1 MPAVARAASPLRR
14 RPSHSTA
21 AGALLVYC
29 VHRTMWPWVA
39 LVLVALYSRPA
50 AAAAETVAAASY
62 IVHMDKSAVPVVFSS
77 HLRWYESTLAAA
89 APGADM
95 FYIYDHAMHGF
106 AARLH
111 ADELDRLRRSPGFVS
126 CYRDDARAVRDT
138 THTPEFLGLG
148 VGAAGGIWEASD
160 YGENMIIG
168 VVDTGVWP
176 ESASFRDDGLPP
188 VPARWKGFC
197 ESGIAFDAAKACN
210 RKLVG
215 ARKYNKGLIANNSNV
230 TIAVDSPRDTE
241 GHGTHTSSTAAGS
254 PVSGASF
261 FGYGRGV
268 ARGMAP
274 RARVAVY
281 KALWDDNAYASNIL
295 AAMDQ
300 AIADGVDVLSLS
312 LGFNGRQ
319 LYEDPVAIGAF
330 AAMQRGVFVSTSA
343 GNDGPD
349 PGYIRNGSP
358 WVLTVAAGTVD
369 REFSAIVR
377 LGDGTTLVG
386 ESLYAGTPHRLG
398 NARLVLLGLC
408 DNDTALSESRDKVV
422 LCDVPYIDA
431 LSPAIS
437 AVKAANVRAGLFLS
451 NDTSREQY
459 ESFPFPGVILKP
471 RDAPALLH
479 YIQSSRAPKASIK
492 FAVTVVDTKPAPQV
506 ATYSSRGPS
515 RSCPTVL
522 KPDLLAPGSLILA
535 SWAENASVTDA
546 GTQSLFSKFNV
557 ISGTS
562 MACPHASGVAALIKA
577 VHPEWSP
584 AAVRSAMMT
593 TASAV
598 DNTLAPIKDRADGI
612 EYAAYPLAMGS
623 GHIDP
628 NRSLDPGLVYDAG
641 PDDYIKL
648 MCAMNFTTAQIKTVA
663 QSSGPVDCTGG
674 ATHDLNYPSFIAF
687 FDYDGGEKTFARAVT
702 NVGDGPARYNATVEG
717 LDGVKVKVSVM
728 PNRLVFGGKHEKQ
741 RYTVVVRVG
750 GRQITPEQ
758 VLYGSLTWVDDTGK
772 YTVRSP
778 IVVASTTLSRP

>member
-1 MPAVARAASPLRR
+1 
-14 RPSHSTA
+14 
-21 AGALLVYC
+21 
-29 VHRTMWPWVA
+29 MWPWAA
-39 LVLVALYSRPA
+39 LVLVALYLHPA
-50 AAAAETVAAASY
+50 AAASADTVAAASY
-62 IVHMDKSAVPVVFSS
+62 IVHMDKSAMPGVFSS

-95 FYIYDHAMHGF
+95 FYVYNHAMHGF
-106 AARLH
+106 ASRLS

-148 VGAAGGIWEASD
+148 VGATGGIWEASE

-176 ESASFRDDGLPP
+176 ESASFSDDGLPP

-197 ESGIAFDAAKACN
+197 ESGPAFDAAKACN

-215 ARKYNKGLIANNSNV
+215 ARKFNKGLIANSNV
-230 TIAVDSPRDTE
+230 TIAVDSPRDSE

-261 FGYGRGV
+261 FGYGQGV

-281 KALWDDNAYASNIL
+281 KALWEDGAYASDIL

-319 LYEDPVAIGAF
+319 LHEDPVAIGAF
-330 AAMQRGVFVSTSA
+330 AAMQRGVFMSTSA

-349 PGYIRNGSP
+349 PGYLRNGSP

-369 REFSAIVR
+369 REFSAVVR
-377 LGDGTTLVG
+377 LGEGTTLVG

-398 NARLVLLGLC
+398 NAGLVFLGLC
-408 DNDTALSESRDKVV
+408 DNDTALAANRGKVV
-422 LCDVPYIDA
+422 VCDVPYIDA
-431 LSPAIS
+431 LTPAIS
-437 AVKAANVRAGLFLS
+437 AVKAAKVRAGLFLS
-451 NDTSREQY
+451 NDTLRELY
-459 ESFPFPGVILKP
+459 ENFPFPGVILKP
-471 RDAPALLH
+471 QGAHALLH
-479 YIQSSRAPKASIK
+479 YIQRSRTPKASIK

-535 SWAENASVTDA
+535 IVTDA
-546 GTQSLFSKFNV
+546 GTQSPLFSKFNV

-562 MACPHASGVAALIKA
+562 MSCPH
-577 VHPEWSP
+577 
-584 AAVRSAMMT
+584 
-593 TASAV
+593 
-598 DNTLAPIKDRADGI
+598 
-612 EYAAYPLAMGS
+612 
-623 GHIDP
+623 GH
-628 NRSLDPGLVYDAG
+628 
-641 PDDYIKL
+641 
-648 MCAMNFTTAQIKTVA
+648 T
-663 QSSGPVDCTGG
+663 
-674 ATHDLNYPSFIAF
+674 
-687 FDYDGGEKTFARAVT
+687 
-702 NVGDGPARYNATVEG
+702 
-717 LDGVKVKVSVM
+717 
-728 PNRLVFGGKHEKQ
+728 
-741 RYTVVVRVG
+741 
-750 GRQITPEQ
+750 RQA
-758 VLYGSLTWVDDTGK
+758 W
-772 YTVRSP
+772 RRC
-778 IVVASTTLSRP
+778 SRPCTRNGAPRQCGRR